1 MCVCVGKIGV
11 QSLLKMTVLKVGRF
25 KAEKGSPAGIEEQ
38 KVKISNQ
45 GRLKAGIACDR
56 DKSRR
61 QEPNQERAPLWQES
75 IESGTSKLGFGQ
87 TWDTPEAPGLAKRAH
102 VSSQPEAGQIL
113 VGERGQRRLKMGKGG
128 GIEY

>member
-102 VSSQPEAGQIL
+102 VPRPRPGRSW
-113 VGERGQRRLKMGKGG
+113 VGSGGREGWRWEKGA
-128 GIEY
+128 ELSTS